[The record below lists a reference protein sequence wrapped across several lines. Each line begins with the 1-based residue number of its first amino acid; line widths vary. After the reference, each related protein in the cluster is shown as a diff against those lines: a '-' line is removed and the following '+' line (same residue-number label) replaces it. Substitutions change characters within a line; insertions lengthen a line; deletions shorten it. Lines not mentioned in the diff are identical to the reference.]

1 MGLMFLGVRIACE
14 GIGSKQN
21 RENQNSGQQ
30 RSQRYRR
37 NLTMPNRE
45 IHSIDLIQ
53 KDQKFFN

>member
-1 MGLMFLGVRIACE
+1 MFLIVRITCE
-14 GIGSKQN
+14 GIGPKQN
-21 RENQNSGQQ
+21 RENQKGGKQ

-53 KDQKFFN
+53 KDQKSFD